1 MYLDYILWMYIL
13 IFIVILSGLLLN
25 DSELIHAIF
34 FSLVIS
40 LLFLLIVKPPAD
52 VCLETDNIA
61 CVMIYFA
68 IIFISSVSVLIYS
81 GVMAYKHLKK
91 PNNTYKKVVTV

>member
-13 IFIVILSGLLLN
+13 IFVVILSGLLVSS
-25 DSELIHAIF
+25 SELVHAIF
-34 FSLVIS
+34 FALVIS

-61 CVMIYFA
+61 SVMIYFT
-68 IIFISSVSVLIYS
+68 IVFISAVSIIIYS
-81 GVMAYKHLKK
+81 GVMAYKNLKK
-91 PNNTYKKVVTV
+91 PIKMVTV